1 MICSWWGV
9 IRASFYSKC
18 HTMTVKTFAFR
29 SSNCCVVKQCL
40 KEWFSQ
46 QICQVWGYTPQTP
59 IIANTLDHTKPM
71 LIMIQKVSKS
81 NATACM
87 QCNICEWSKWTLF
100 FPKKLMEKRN
110 IVFMNFLHLFSR
122 HFIPI
127 KWQIVGW
134 VRCSWS
140 EACI

>member
-1 MICSWWGV
+1 MP
-9 IRASFYSKC
+9 ASIVSVTPWRLK
-18 HTMTVKTFAFR
+18 HLLLDLATVVL
-29 SSNCCVVKQCL
+29 SSSAWRNDSHSTL
-40 KEWFSQ
+40 
-46 QICQVWGYTPQTP
+46 CQVWGYTPQTP

-122 HFIPI
+122 HFIRI

-134 VRCSWS
+134 VRCSWN